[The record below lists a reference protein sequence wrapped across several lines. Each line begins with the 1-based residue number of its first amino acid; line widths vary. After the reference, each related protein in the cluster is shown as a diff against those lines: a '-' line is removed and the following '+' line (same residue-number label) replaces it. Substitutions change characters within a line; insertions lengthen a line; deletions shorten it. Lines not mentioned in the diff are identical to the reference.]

1 MYEIKMFISVVG
13 GEYTLSIY
21 KIFISLIQ
29 YQCVGSRYICM
40 TDAIHAS
47 YISCD
52 VHSSTGD
59 RHRDFKGPDNHFC
72 KISLNIKATKYGK
85 C

>member
-40 TDAIHAS
+40 TDAIRAS

-59 RHRDFKGPDNHFC
+59 RHRDFKGLDNHFC
-72 KISLNIKATKYGK
+72 KISLNTSN
-85 C
+85 

>member
-1 MYEIKMFISVVG
+1 MYEIKMFISFVG
-13 GEYTLSIY
+13 GENLLSIY
-21 KIFISLIQ
+21 KIFLSLIQ

-40 TDAIHAS
+40 TDAIRAS
-47 YISCD
+47 CISCD

-59 RHRDFKGPDNHFC
+59 RHRDFKGLDNHFC
-72 KISLNIKATKYGK
+72 KTSLNIKAAEYGN